1 VTLTR
6 TTITFAFFMLSSLA
20 TLASDDIS
28 REDLI
33 AWIASGDGLTPP
45 QAGKTLE
52 AGDNAIT
59 AFLPPGYANEYNF
72 PGVRLEIQA
81 TTQFKPHQVYVEASA
96 AHYGTARLAADGA
109 LQNYVAGRPFDPVL
123 FEQATPEEAGLMVAW
138 NHVHR
143 WQYYGWLN
151 EELTMYYIQ
160 PASSGRNQLRPGFSG
175 GGHIDRYISLSYQR
189 VYLSHLAM
197 LPETGYKIDLNDGGD
212 YFFKDHMLFHEPFDV
227 KGTEFV
233 IERASDPHELD
244 QINSYLPNERRV
256 RRLSAKERADRF
268 MGTDMTMDDF
278 EGFSGQI
285 LHYKWRY
292 LGSRRLLAV
301 VDSKGPTVAFFGP
314 KSRIANDV
322 WQLRPTYAV
331 EIVSIWQDH
340 PYSSRILF
348 IDAETYNVT
357 NNIAFN
363 RDNQMW
369 RMNGLFYWLPEPGD
383 NGSPEIE
390 TSLQRLAATTMI
402 DRLSGTATV
411 SRMIMPTKMPS
422 VSVAEVKRRFSVSA
436 LTSGR

>member
-1 VTLTR
+1 MMLIRTLL
-6 TTITFAFFMLSSLA
+6 TIGFSVLFSLT

-45 QAGKTLE
+45 QAGKVLE
-52 AGDNAIT
+52 AGDDAIT
-59 AFLPPGYANEYNF
+59 AFLPPGYADEYNF
-72 PGVRLEIQA
+72 PGVGLQIQA

-96 AHYGTARLAADGA
+96 VHKGTARLAADGA
-109 LQNYVAGRPFDPVL
+109 LLNYVAGRPFDPVL
-123 FEQATPEEAGLMVAW
+123 FEKATSEEAGFMVAW

-143 WQYYGWLN
+143 WQYYGWLA
-151 EELTMYYIQ
+151 EYITMYYIQ
-160 PASSGRNQLRPGFSG
+160 STSSGRNQLRPGFSG
-175 GGHIDRYISLSYQR
+175 DGHIDRYISLSYQR

-197 LPETGYKIDLNDGGD
+197 LPETGYKMDLDDGGG
-212 YFFKDHMLFHEPFDV
+212 YFYKDHLLFHEPFDV

-233 IERASDPHELD
+233 IERPTDPHELD
-244 QINSYLPNERRV
+244 QINSYLPTERRV

-292 LGSRRLLAV
+292 LGSRQLLAV

-314 KSRIANDV
+314 KSRVANDV

-331 EIVSIWQDH
+331 EIVPTWQDH
-340 PYSSRILF
+340 PYASRILF
-348 IDAETYNVT
+348 FDAETYNVI
-357 NNIAFN
+357 NNFAFN

-369 RMNGLFYWLPEPGD
+369 RMNGVFYWFPEPD
-383 NGSPEIE
+383 DSGSAKIE

-411 SRMIMPTKMPS
+411 SRMIKPTKMPS
-422 VSVAEVKRRFSVSA
+422 VSVAEIKRRFSVSA